1 MRDVV
6 TANFIFL
13 AEIIQSLQ
21 HRSPSRSLHHLS
33 ARSVLCSSNILTFNF
48 LFPGHGSEPRNVSEL
63 PYKVQLSSQRVVSG
77 EKVTVS
83 LTGSGFLTSPELK
96 GFLMQVC
103 RSAEYPVRLVVL
115 TIHHSSLTCSHINK
129 TICNLRLFLLCL
141 IVS

>member
-1 MRDVV
+1 MLLLLTLSSLVRLSRGYSTGAPADVC
-6 TANFIFL
+6 TTFL
-13 AEIIQSLQ
+13 PGQF
-21 HRSPSRSLHHLS
+21 S
-33 ARSVLCSSNILTFNF
+33 AAKTILTFNF
-48 LFPGHGSEPRNVSEL
+48 LPSGHGSEPRDVSEL
-63 PYKVQLSSQRVVSG
+63 PYKVQLSSQSVLSG

-103 RSAEYPVRLVVL
+103 RSAVCRVRLAVL
-115 TIHHSSLTCSHINK
+115 TIHHSSVTCSHINK